1 MDKIKMAACGI
12 DCGECASYKVTM
24 NQDLEAAK
32 LIVEWYRNQGWIEQD
47 EEAKAVLKKNPLC
60 MGCWDSTEECFFKC
74 GCYMKKCCIEKKID
88 HCGKCN
94 DFPCKHYM
102 EFASGHEVHKKA
114 MSNILQMR
122 RTVKNT

>member
-32 LIVEWYRNQGWIEQD
+32 LIVEWYRNQGWIGQD
-47 EEAKAVLKKNPLC
+47 EEAEAVMRKNPLC

-94 DFPCKHYM
+94 DFPCKYYM
-102 EFASGHEVHKKA
+102 EFVSGHEAHKKA
-114 MSNILQMR
+114 MSNLFQLR
-122 RTVKNT
+122 RAVKNA